1 MGLDDVSA
9 FQAALESRSA
19 AERAEVLRDQAPAP
33 APAPARPQPQPSPS
47 PGPGPGPIPSSGPI
61 PNPNQVLRDG
71 VRREAARLAARAAVQ
86 RAFDAS

>member
-33 APAPARPQPQPSPS
+33 APA
-47 PGPGPGPIPSSGPI
+47 
-61 PNPNQVLRDG
+61 LRTHP
-71 VRREAARLAARAAVQ
+71 
-86 RAFDAS
+86 